1 MMRRC
6 FFLLMLVVIA
16 SFITTTT
23 LPAVGVAATLD
34 APDTVAFIILFV
46 GLALTVYLAWYKHE
60 LDRIW
65 RILFRAILELAQG
78 YLRSV
83 TEEEVHNIAGYIYD
97 KYVPGL
103 VKLWLDKDTFCG
115 WGWAMWQGFL
125 DEWEKW
131 LNDTP
136 VLDVA
141 ACKLTVPE
149 TISRLDQY
157 MRTAPA
163 RASP

>member
-6 FFLLMLVVIA
+6 FLLLVLVVIA
-16 SFITTTT
+16 SFVTTTV
-23 LPAVGVAATLD
+23 LPAVGVTMTPG
-34 APDTVAFIILFV
+34 APNTVAFIILFV
-46 GLALTVYLAWYKHE
+46 GLALTAYLAWYKNE
-60 LDRIW
+60 LDRVW

-78 YLRSV
+78 YLRDV
-83 TEEEVHNIAGYIYD
+83 TEEEVHAIAGYIYD

-103 VKLWLDKDTFCG
+103 VKLWLDRDTFCG

-131 LNDTP
+131 LNDMP
-136 VLDVA
+136 VQDIA
-141 ACKLTVPE
+141 AHKLTVPE
-149 TISRLDQY
+149 TLNRLDQY
-157 MRTAPA
+157 MHTAPA